1 MAVKINDLRE
11 QLMNRIDTDD
21 LIQVEKVERYI
32 HLVESFRKVN
42 QTIKKE
48 GESVTVENGSQ
59 RFVKAHPLIGER
71 NKINASLLNI
81 EKSFGFEPE
90 EKQKHNASDLL

>member
-42 QTIKKE
+42 QIIKKE